1 MKNKKLILLV
11 DGENILHQSFHK
23 FEKQTNWQKA
33 SGAILNFLN
42 LYV

>member
-23 FEKQTNWQKA
+23 FEN
-33 SGAILNFLN
+33 LN
-42 LYV
+42 LPMENQVEQYSDF

>member
-23 FEKQTNWQKA
+23 FEKLKLTDGKPG
-33 SGAILNFLN
+33 GAILNF
-42 LYV
+42 